1 MPDPLTVI
9 SLTLVPLGALL
20 VGVVLALW
28 GARRIDRWLAL
39 AAVLFAMMGVH
50 QVTELQLVLAG
61 GNPYDPFLGEVVETG
76 VNLLAVVVI
85 GALTRRIDV
94 ERRRGERQ
102 AVVGDEMATGSVP
115 GRETPEG
122 GGIPASP
129 FDPAA
134 FELPVVG
141 RLLAWASAT
150 LPLGTTAQL
159 DEVLSTAVRNLAVT
173 YPAATVH
180 LETPAVTV
188 FAEPTTL
195 REIVETVVSQLVVYN
210 DESEPVVEIT
220 ATADG
225 PTVEIEI
232 ADNGPGLPP
241 DVAAQLVGEG
251 TAGQNLELA
260 PVDALLENWGGS
272 VYVTDGTVT
281 LGLVAPTPGTDQSGR
296 E

>member
-9 SLTLVPLGALL
+9 AFTVVPLGVL
-20 VGVVLALW
+20 VVGIGLSLW
-28 GARRIDRWLAL
+28 GARRIDRWLVL

-50 QVTELQLVLAG
+50 QAAELRLALAG
-61 GNPYDPFLGEVVETG
+61 GSPYDPFLGEVVETG

-85 GALTRRIDV
+85 VALTRRVDV

-102 AVVGDEMATGSVP
+102 AVVGETVAPGPVP
-115 GRETPEG
+115 GHEESGT

-141 RLLAWASAT
+141 RLLAVASAT
-150 LPLGTTAQL
+150 LPLGTTAKL
-159 DEVLSTAVRNLAVT
+159 DEVLETAVQNLAVT
-173 YPAATVH
+173 YPTATVR
-180 LETPAVTV
+180 LEAPAVTV

-195 REIVETVVSQLVVYN
+195 REIVEVVVKQLIVYT
-210 DESEPVVEIT
+210 EAREPVVEVT
-220 ATADG
+220 ATVDG

-232 ADNGPGLPP
+232 ADNGQGLPP

-251 TAGQNLELA
+251 ADGGSLELA

-272 VYVTDGTVT
+272 VSVENGTVT
-281 LGLVAPTPGTDQSGR
+281 VGLVAPKPGADQSGR
-296 E
+296 A